1 MDLATAQAKL
11 AAVQSAYDKALTGM
25 TVYYGDMR
33 ITRQNI
39 DVLRTEMAY
48 WQRTVLALTA
58 QAQGAS
64 GDLSVRTPKWT

>member
-11 AAVQSAYDKALTGM
+11 ALVQAAYDKALTGE
-25 TVYYGDMR
+25 TVRYSDMF

-39 DVLRTEMAY
+39 KILRDELTF
-48 WQRTVLALTA
+48 WQRQVLALTA
-58 QAQGAS
+58 QAAGAS

>member
-1 MDLATAQAKL
+1 MDLATAQDKL
-11 AAVQSAYDKALTGM
+11 AAVQSAYDKAVTGLT
-25 TVYYGDMR
+25 VWYGDMR
-33 ITRQNI
+33 ITRQNVDI
-39 DVLRTEMAY
+39 LRQEMAY